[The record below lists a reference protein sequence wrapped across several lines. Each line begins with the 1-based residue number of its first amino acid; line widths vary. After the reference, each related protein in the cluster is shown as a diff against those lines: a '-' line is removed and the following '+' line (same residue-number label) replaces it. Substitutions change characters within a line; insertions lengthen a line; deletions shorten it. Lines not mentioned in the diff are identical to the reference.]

1 VHSTLVDRPTSGH
14 EGLGRDLASEDPLAF
29 FVGLGSTKDIDFD
42 GFEVEEV
49 DEKIERFRHGYIV
62 GETAF
67 C

>member
-1 VHSTLVDRPTSGH
+1 MHATLVDRPARGH
-14 EGLGRDLASEDPLAF
+14 QGLGGDLAPEDPLAF
-29 FVGLGSTKDIDFD
+29 FVGLGSTKDIDFN